1 MVNCRNCKQEIPVGK
16 YYELYKE
23 NDKIGDY
30 CSPCWT
36 KEQVKYEPHIKKGL
50 LKVIERER
58 ERERESKMASHRL
71 TVASVLNVKRER
83 LSVK

>member
-1 MVNCRNCKQEIPVGK
+1 MSKEIKCLNCKNEIPVGK

-23 NDKIGDY
+23 NDKVGDY

-36 KEQVKYEPHIKKGL
+36 KESPKHEPLIKKGL

-58 ERERESKMASHRL
+58 ERAKLWDM
-71 TVASVLNVKRER
+71 
-83 LSVK
+83 